1 MFSQTMMDSDS
12 IPELYHIL
20 LKNLHL
26 FIPAFVLFA
35 IEIGLSSYQTQYQQ
49 ILTIG
54 ECHFSM
60 QKTNLL
66 LFMHQIQKNLPEYS
80 TLILILM
87 IFSIPLSVINPP
99 IWFTLYMTTF
109 IHMLHFKG
117 KFSRVVQHFY
127 VYFSEHYLFSII
139 ATVIMFLSIFYH
151 ELRSISKKKTGSK
164 SENLRITI
172 KLKTS

>member
-20 LKNLHL
+20 LKNLHF

-35 IEIGLSSYQTQYQQ
+35 IEIGLSSYQNQYQQ
-49 ILTIG
+49 ILTI
-54 ECHFSM
+54 
-60 QKTNLL
+60 
-66 LFMHQIQKNLPEYS
+66 EYS
-80 TLILILM
+80 TLLLILM

-109 IHMLHFKG
+109 IHMLHFK
-117 KFSRVVQHFY
+117 
-127 VYFSEHYLFSII
+127 EHYLLSII

-151 ELRSISKKKTGSK
+151 EMRSISKKKTGSK